1 MTYWCA
7 QATGQISNL
16 TAVDTTLAS
25 QIAAANQLTGLVNQT
40 ATAGLAAL
48 NSRVTLVCGQSYIP
62 ASALRCCSLC
72 TSLSAG
78 DFEHARAFASL
89 LCKKHSLMQDLP

>member
-1 MTYWCA
+1 MENLIVTYRCA

-40 ATAGLAAL
+40 ATAGLTAL
-48 NSRVTLVCGQSYIP
+48 NSRVTLVCGQSYVS
-62 ASALRCCSLC
+62 ASALRWCSLC
-72 TSLSAG
+72 TLCVQEISSMQKPLLLS
-78 DFEHARAFASL
+78 FARNT
-89 LCKKHSLMQDLP
+89 P